1 MLLIKIWRYKVWAWM
16 YVGITLFQQICEELV
31 VSQRILRPPFLWVS
45 DHLSRPSLAFL
56 ARLALPAQI
65 FIFHLLPLPSIQ
77 SLHARTILNALIPTP
92 LHDPTH
98 LDLPLFLILLDA
110 SIKKAILF
118 LDLRQF
124 VPQTLIFFEE
134 DILGVTIVTLL
145 SKTLILMLIV
155 TLLL

>member
-1 MLLIKIWRYKVWAWM
+1 M
-16 YVGITLFQQICEELV
+16 
-31 VSQRILRPPFLWVS
+31 
-45 DHLSRPSLAFL
+45 
-56 ARLALPAQI
+56 
-65 FIFHLLPLPSIQ
+65 
-77 SLHARTILNALIPTP
+77 LNALVPTP

-98 LDLPLFLILLDA
+98 LDLPLFLELFDA
-110 SIKKAILF
+110 SVKKAILF

-145 SKTLILMLIV
+145 SETLVLMLIV

>member
-1 MLLIKIWRYKVWAWM
+1 MLDA
-16 YVGITLFQQICEELV
+16 LV
-31 VSQRILRPPFLWVS
+31 
-45 DHLSRPSLAFL
+45 
-56 ARLALPAQI
+56 
-65 FIFHLLPLPSIQ
+65 
-77 SLHARTILNALIPTP
+77 PTP
-92 LHDPTH
+92 LHDPAH
-98 LDLPLFLILLDA
+98 FYLPLVLVLLDA
-110 SIKKAILF
+110 SVKKAILF

>member
-1 MLLIKIWRYKVWAWM
+1 MLDA
-16 YVGITLFQQICEELV
+16 LV
-31 VSQRILRPPFLWVS
+31 
-45 DHLSRPSLAFL
+45 
-56 ARLALPAQI
+56 
-65 FIFHLLPLPSIQ
+65 
-77 SLHARTILNALIPTP
+77 PTP

-98 LDLPLFLILLDA
+98 LDMPLFLVLLDA
-110 SIKKAILF
+110 SVKKAILF